1 MRPTPTPLGCP
12 ERLHITR
19 HPDAT
24 PSFISNPCF
33 PAWKLLTSLPG
44 QTHPP
49 SAGTTPRSFQTPT
62 WMAALGLSSQTS
74 CPRSLHF
81 LHEAPPWSNGLGV
94 SFPNGGEA
102 HVQAN
107 LGGREQT
114 GSPCHVILSPLPC
127 SPLGPLPVHLCT
139 CPPLGGA
146 VSPQVASPSRG
157 GCREERP
164 DPFRVSVKEAV
175 ALWWVLDSQS
185 RHLWSWAPTH
195 GPCCNAGLEST
206 GLKPTA
212 LAQLSGFPLLVMGF
226 RETLNP

>member
-1 MRPTPTPLGCP
+1 MRPTPAPLGCP

-62 WMAALGLSSQTS
+62 WTAALGLSSQTS
-74 CPRSLHF
+74 CPWSLRF

-94 SFPNGGEA
+94 SFPNGGE
-102 HVQAN
+102 HKF
-107 LGGREQT
+107 RQT
-114 GSPCHVILSPLPC
+114 WGEGCKLVPPAMSSCPHCLALP
-127 SPLGPLPVHLCT
+127 PGPLPAHLCT
-139 CPPLGGA
+139 CPPLCGA
-146 VSPQVASPSRG
+146 VSPQMAAPSRG

-164 DPFRVSVKEAV
+164 DPCPFRF
-175 ALWWVLDSQS
+175 L
-185 RHLWSWAPTH
+185 
-195 GPCCNAGLEST
+195 
-206 GLKPTA
+206 
-212 LAQLSGFPLLVMGF
+212 
-226 RETLNP
+226 

>member
-127 SPLGPLPVHLCT
+127 SPPR
-139 CPPLGGA
+139 
-146 VSPQVASPSRG
+146 ASPCSPLHLSSSVWGCVPSDGSSFQGWLQG
-157 GCREERP
+157 GEARP
-164 DPFRVSVKEAV
+164 LSLQVSVKEAV
-175 ALWWVLDSQS
+175 ALRWVLDSQS
-185 RHLWSWAPTH
+185 RHLWSWAPTQ

-206 GLKPTA
+206 GLKSTA
-212 LAQLSGFPLLVMGF
+212 LAQLSGVPLLAFGV
-226 RETLNP
+226 